1 MNTSAAKTLLRGHR
15 AKAGRVVREA
25 KLHVDRVR
33 QPGDRPRA
41 ILFASQADSGGSGY
55 LRAHAVGMALRARGW
70 RTVMP
75 NAHLS
80 LSQRRRI
87 VALERP
93 DVILLQQAR
102 HPLNR
107 PRYYPGVPTVFDLDD
122 ADILDERCA
131 SDVIECVAQS
141 KAAIAGSRYVA
152 NLLKPH
158 NPNVS
163 VVWTCVDRDISAPVT
178 PQRAR
183 GPVVSWA
190 SLNPAGFALEAEMIQ
205 RAMVALAGKTRFT
218 FRLYGVRDRWGVR
231 SSDWAERYVA
241 PIRAAGAEIELIPLL
256 DYDAFLTSLQ
266 SVAVGL
272 QPVCPEDPHSAG
284 RSFGKVLAYLIAGA
298 AVVASDAV
306 DHPLFFHDRQNGLL
320 VPNQPE
326 AWANACAEL
335 LANTE
340 LRERVATAGRE
351 DLGRRLVVS
360 TAAEHLDRIFRG
372 VLAA

>member
-1 MNTSAAKTLLRGHR
+1 MNTSGAKTLLRGVR
-15 AKAGRVVREA
+15 SKIGQIVREA
-25 KLHVDRVR
+25 KVHVDRVR
-33 QPGDRPRA
+33 QPAERPRA
-41 ILFASQADSGGSGY
+41 VLFASQADSGGSGY
-55 LRAHAVGMALRARGW
+55 LRAHAVGMALRERGW

-80 LSQRRRI
+80 LRQRQRI
-87 VALERP
+87 VALEKP
-93 DVILLQQAR
+93 DIILLQQAR

-107 PRYYPGVPTVFDLDD
+107 PRYYPGVPSVFDLDD
-122 ADILDERCA
+122 ADILDQRCA
-131 SDVIECVAQS
+131 SDVIECVSQS

-152 NLLKPH
+152 ELLRPH

-163 VVWTCVDRDISAPVT
+163 VVWTCVDRDVSTPVT

-183 GPVVSWA
+183 GPIVSWA
-190 SLNPAGFALEAEMIQ
+190 SLNPAGFALEAELIQ
-205 RAMVALAGKTRFT
+205 RAMVALAAKTPFT

-231 SSDWAERYVA
+231 SSEWAERYVA
-241 PIRAAGAEIELIPLL
+241 PIQAAGAQIELIPLL
-256 DYDAFLTSLQ
+256 SYDAFLESLQ

-306 DHPLFFHDRQNGLL
+306 DHPLFFRDRQNGML
-320 VPNQPE
+320 VPNEPT

-335 LANTE
+335 LANAE
-340 LRERVATAGRE
+340 LRERVASAGRD

-360 TAAEHLDRIFRG
+360 TAAQHLDRIFRG

>member
-1 MNTSAAKTLLRGHR
+1 MNKSASSTLISGVRSKLGQ
-15 AKAGRVVREA
+15 VVREA
-25 KLHVDRVR
+25 KAHLDRLR

-55 LRAHAVGMALRARGW
+55 LRAHAVGMALRERGW

-75 NAHLS
+75 NARLS

-93 DVILLQQAR
+93 DIILLQQAR

-122 ADILDERCA
+122 ADILDPRNTG
-131 SDVIECVAQS
+131 DVIECVSQS

-152 NLLKPH
+152 ELLKPH

-163 VVWTCVDRDISAPVT
+163 VVWTCVDRNVTAPVT
-178 PQRAR
+178 PQRQR
-183 GPVVSWA
+183 EPVVSWA
-190 SLNPAGFALEAEMIQ
+190 SLNPASFPLEAELIQ
-205 RAMVALAGKTRFT
+205 RAMVALAARTPFT
-218 FRLYGVRDRWGVR
+218 FRLYGARDRWGVR
-231 SSDWAERYVA
+231 SSEWAERYVA
-241 PIRAAGAEIELIPLL
+241 PIREAGAQIELVGLL
-256 DYDAFLTSLQ
+256 DYDAFLKSLE

-272 QPVCPEDPHSAG
+272 QPVCPEDEHSRG
-284 RSFGKVLAYLIAGA
+284 RSFGKVLAYLIAGT

-306 DHPLFFHDRQNGLL
+306 DHPLFFRSGENGVL
-320 VPNQPE
+320 VPNLPQ
-326 AWANACAEL
+326 AWATACADL

-340 LRERVATAGRE
+340 LREKVAAAGRA
-351 DLGRRLVVS
+351 DLGRRLVAS
-360 TAAEHLDRIFRG
+360 AAAERLDRIFRS

>member
-1 MNTSAAKTLLRGHR
+1 MNTSVAKTLLRGLR
-15 AKAGRVVREA
+15 AKAGQVVREA
-25 KLHVDRVR
+25 KLHLDRVR

-122 ADILDERCA
+122 ADILDQRCA
-131 SDVIECVAQS
+131 SDVIECLVES

-152 NLLKPH
+152 DLLKPH

-163 VVWTCVDRDISAPVT
+163 VVWTCVDRDINAPVT

-190 SLNPAGFALEAEMIQ
+190 SLNPADFPLEAEMIQ
-205 RAMVALAGKTRFT
+205 RAMVALAAKTRFT

-231 SSDWAERYVA
+231 SSDWAERYVE
-241 PIRAAGAEIELIPLL
+241 PIKAAGAEIELIPLL
-256 DYDAFLTSLQ
+256 AYDAFIESLQ

-272 QPVCPEDPHSAG
+272 QPVCPEDQHSAG

-306 DHPLFFHDRQNGLL
+306 DHPLFFRHGQNGML

-335 LANTE
+335 LGNTE
-340 LRERVATAGRE
+340 FRERVATAGRQ
-351 DLGRRLVVS
+351 DMGRRLVVS